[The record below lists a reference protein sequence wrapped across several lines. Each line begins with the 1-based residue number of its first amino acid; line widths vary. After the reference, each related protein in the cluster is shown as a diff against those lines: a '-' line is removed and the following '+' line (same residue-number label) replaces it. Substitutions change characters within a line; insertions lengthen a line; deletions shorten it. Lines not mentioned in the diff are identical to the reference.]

1 MAAPTRATFLRRR
14 VLAGLVLAAG
24 IFALGVALSRD
35 GKPSSSAR
43 TVDAERPVRV
53 RPRARTDLAAIAGRA
68 HVPVLCYHQIRPL
81 IGSDAAEDRT
91 YIVPPKVLDAQLA
104 ALERAGF
111 ASVSADDVAA
121 HMAEGKPLPR
131 KPVLITF
138 DDASAGQYTRALPI
152 LRRHGFRATFF
163 IMTVVLGKR
172 GWLTRGQ
179 VRALDREGMEIAAH
193 TWDHR
198 AVPGYTEDDW
208 RVQITEPKAE
218 LEAIVGHPVDVF
230 AYPFGEWDA
239 AATGHLRDAG
249 FRIAFQLSG
258 ELDPAAPM
266 LTVRRVLVGPD
277 VSGRELLTMVSRKND
292 GANPPRHGAEHQ
304 R

>member
-14 VLAGLVLAAG
+14 VLAGLVLASG
-24 IFALGVALSRD
+24 IVALVGALGRD
-35 GKPSSSAR
+35 AKPPSSERAGNAAR
-43 TVDAERPVRV
+43 TVGV
-53 RPRARTDLAAIAGRA
+53 RPRPRTDVAAIAGRA

-81 IGSDAAEDRT
+81 TASDAAEDRT
-91 YIVPPKVLDAQLA
+91 YIVPPKVLDAQLT
-104 ALERAGF
+104 ALRRAGF

-152 LRRHGFRATFF
+152 LRRHDFRATFF
-163 IMTVVLGKR
+163 IMTVVLGKQ

-179 VRALDREGMEIAAH
+179 VKALDREGMEIGAH

-198 AVPGYTEDDW
+198 AVPGYTDEDW
-208 RVQITEPKAE
+208 RVQVTEPKAE
-218 LEAIVGHPVDVF
+218 LEAIVGHRVDVF

-239 AATGHLRDAG
+239 AATGHVRDAG

-258 ELDPAAPM
+258 EIDAAAPM
-266 LTVRRVLVGPD
+266 FTVRRVLVGPD
-277 VSGRELLTMVSRKND
+277 VGGRELLTMIRRD
-292 GANPPRHGAEHQ
+292 F
-304 R
+304 

>member
-1 MAAPTRATFLRRR
+1 MAGPTRATVLRRR
-14 VLAGLVLAAG
+14 AVAGLVLAAG

-35 GKPSSSAR
+35 REAPSSAGTR
-43 TVDAERPVRV
+43 AAARPVRA
-53 RPRARTDLAAIAGRA
+53 RPRARTDVAAIVGRA
-68 HVPVLCYHQIRPL
+68 NVPVVCYHQIRPL
-81 IGSDAAEDRT
+81 TASDAAEDRT

-104 ALERAGF
+104 ALKRAGF
-111 ASVSADDVAA
+111 ASVSAHDVAA

-152 LRRHGFRATFF
+152 LRRHGFKATFF
-163 IMTVVLGKR
+163 IMTVVLGKQ

-198 AVPGYTEDDW
+198 AVPSYAEDDW
-208 RVQITEPKAE
+208 RVQITKPKAE

-230 AYPFGEWDA
+230 AYPFGQWDA
-239 AATGHLRDAG
+239 AAHGHLRDAG
-249 FRIAFQLSG
+249 FQIAFQLSD
-258 ELDPAAPM
+258 EIDPAAPM
-266 LTVRRVLVGPD
+266 FTVRRVLVGPD
-277 VSGRELLTMVSRKND
+277 MGGRELLTMIRRD
-292 GANPPRHGAEHQ
+292 F
-304 R
+304 

>member
-1 MAAPTRATFLRRR
+1 MTAPTRATFLRRR
-14 VLAGLVLAAG
+14 VVAGLVLAAG

-35 GKPSSSAR
+35 RKPPSSAGTGAAAR
-43 TVDAERPVRV
+43 TVRA
-53 RPRARTDLAAIAGRA
+53 RPRARTDVAAIARRA
-68 HVPVLCYHQIRPL
+68 NVPVLCYHQIRPL
-81 IGSDAAEDRT
+81 TASDAAEDRT
-91 YIVPPKVLDAQLA
+91 YIVPPKVLDAQFA
-104 ALERAGF
+104 ALKRAGF

-163 IMTVVLGKR
+163 IMTVVLGKQ

-198 AVPGYTEDDW
+198 AVPSYAEDDW
-208 RVQITEPKAE
+208 RVQVTEPKAQ
-218 LEAIVGHPVDVF
+218 LEALVGHPVDVF
-230 AYPFGEWDA
+230 AYPFGEWDTA
-239 AATGHLRDAG
+239 APRHLREAG
-249 FRIAFQLSG
+249 FRIAFQLSDEIG
-258 ELDPAAPM
+258 PAAPM
-266 LTVRRVLVGPD
+266 LTVRRVIVGPD
-277 VSGRELLTMVSRKND
+277 VGGRELLRMIRRD
-292 GANPPRHGAEHQ
+292 F
-304 R
+304 

>member
-14 VLAGLVLAAG
+14 VLAGLVFAAA
-24 IFALGVALSRD
+24 IFALGVALQRFQAADRIRRD
-35 GKPSSSAR
+35 PKRPNSAG
-43 TVDAERPVRV
+43 TGDAARPVGA
-53 RPRARTDLAAIAGRA
+53 RPPARTDVAAIAGRA

-81 IGSDAAEDRT
+81 TASDAAEDRT

-104 ALERAGF
+104 ALKRAGF
-111 ASVSADDVAA
+111 ASVSAHDVAS

-138 DDASAGQYTRALPI
+138 DDASAGQYTRALSI

-163 IMTVVLGKR
+163 IMTVVLGKQ

-208 RVQITEPKAE
+208 RVQMTEPKAE

-258 ELDPAAPM
+258 EIDRAAPM

-277 VSGRELLTMVSRKND
+277 VSSRELLTTIRRD
-292 GANPPRHGAEHQ
+292 F
-304 R
+304 

>member
-14 VLAGLVLAAG
+14 ALGGFVLAAA
-24 IFALGVALSRD
+24 ILALGVALNGDREAPTSPAT
-35 GKPSSSAR
+35 GA
-43 TVDAERPVRV
+43 AARPVRAT
-53 RPRARTDLAAIAGRA
+53 PQARTDVAAIAGRA
-68 HVPVLCYHQIRPL
+68 NVPVLCYHQIRPL
-81 IGSDAAEDRT
+81 TASDAAQDRP
-91 YIVPPKVLDAQLA
+91 YIVAPEVLDAQLT
-104 ALERAGF
+104 ALKRAGF
-111 ASVSADDVAA
+111 ASVSADEVAA

-138 DDASAGQYTRALPI
+138 DDASAGQYSRALPI
-152 LRRHGFRATFF
+152 LRRHGFKATFF
-163 IMTVVLGKR
+163 IMTVVLGKQ

-179 VRALDREGMEIAAH
+179 VRALDRDGMEIGAH

-198 AVPGYTEDDW
+198 AVPGYGEDDW

-218 LEAIVGHPVDVF
+218 LEAIVGHPVDAF

-239 AATGHLRDAG
+239 AAPGHLRAAG

-277 VSGRELLTMVSRKND
+277 VSGRGLLRMIARD
-292 GANPPRHGAEHQ
+292 F
-304 R
+304 

>member
-1 MAAPTRATFLRRR
+1 MATPTRATFLRRR
-14 VLAGLVLAAG
+14 AVAGLVLAAG
-24 IFALGVALSRD
+24 IVALVVALSRD
-35 GKPSSSAR
+35 GEAPSSVRTGAAAR
-43 TVDAERPVRV
+43 PARARPRV
-53 RPRARTDLAAIAGRA
+53 RTDVAAIAGRA
-68 HVPVLCYHQIRPL
+68 NVPVLCYHQIRAL
-81 IGSDAAEDRT
+81 TASDAAEDRT
-91 YIVPPKVLDAQLA
+91 YIVPPTVLDAQLD
-104 ALERAGF
+104 ALKRAGYS
-111 ASVSADDVAA
+111 SVSADDVAA

-152 LRRHGFRATFF
+152 LRRHALKATFF
-163 IMTVVLGKR
+163 IMTVVLGKQ

-198 AVPGYTEDDW
+198 AVPSYAEDDW
-208 RVQITEPKAE
+208 RVQITEPKAQ
-218 LEAIVGHPVDVF
+218 LEAIVGHPVNVF

-239 AATGHLRDAG
+239 AAPKHLRDAG

-258 ELDPAAPM
+258 EIDPAAPM

-277 VSGRELLTMVSRKND
+277 VGGRELLTMIRRD
-292 GANPPRHGAEHQ
+292 F
-304 R
+304 

>member
-1 MAAPTRATFLRRR
+1 M
-14 VLAGLVLAAG
+14 LAAG

-35 GKPSSSAR
+35 REAPSSEGTGAAASPMRA
-43 TVDAERPVRV
+43 
-53 RPRARTDLAAIAGRA
+53 RPRARTDVAAIVGRA
-68 HVPVLCYHQIRPL
+68 NVPVVCYHQIRAL
-81 IGSDAAEDRT
+81 TASDAAEDRT
-91 YIVPPKVLDAQLA
+91 YIVPPKVLDTQLA
-104 ALERAGF
+104 ALKRAGF

-121 HMAEGKPLPR
+121 HMAEGKALPR

-152 LRRHGFRATFF
+152 LRRHGFKATFF
-163 IMTVVLGKR
+163 IMTVVLGKQ

-198 AVPGYTEDDW
+198 AVPSYAEEDW
-208 RVQITEPKAE
+208 RVQIHKPKAE

-239 AATGHLRDAG
+239 AAHGHLRDAG
-249 FRIAFQLSG
+249 FQIAFQLSD
-258 ELDPAAPM
+258 EIDPAAPM

-277 VSGRELLTMVSRKND
+277 VSGRELLTMIRRD
-292 GANPPRHGAEHQ
+292 F
-304 R
+304 

>member
-1 MAAPTRATFLRRR
+1 MAAPNRATFLRRR
-14 VLAGLVLAAG
+14 AVAGLVLAAG

-35 GKPSSSAR
+35 REAPSSTGTGA
-43 TVDAERPVRV
+43 AARPVRA
-53 RPRARTDLAAIAGRA
+53 RPQARTDVAAIAGRA
-68 HVPVLCYHQIRPL
+68 NVPVLCYHQIRPL
-81 IGSDAAEDRT
+81 TASDAAADRT
-91 YIVPPKVLDAQLA
+91 YIVPPTVLDAQLA
-104 ALERAGF
+104 ALKRAGF

-121 HMAEGKPLPR
+121 HMAEGKPLGR

-152 LRRHGFRATFF
+152 LRRHGFEATFF
-163 IMTVVLGKR
+163 IMTVVLGKQ

-198 AVPGYTEDDW
+198 AVPSYAEDDW

-218 LEAIVGHPVDVF
+218 LETIVGHSVDVF

-239 AATGHLRDAG
+239 AAFGHLRDAG
-249 FRIAFQLSG
+249 FRIAFQLS
-258 ELDPAAPM
+258 DKIDVAAPM

-277 VSGRELLTMVSRKND
+277 VGGRELLTMIRRD
-292 GANPPRHGAEHQ
+292 F
-304 R
+304 

>member
-14 VLAGLVLAAG
+14 AVAALVLATG
-24 IFALGVALSRD
+24 ILALGLALSRD
-35 GKPSSSAR
+35 RKAPSSAG
-43 TVDAERPVRV
+43 THAPVGAVRA
-53 RPRARTDLAAIAGRA
+53 RPRARTDVAAITGRA
-68 HVPVLCYHQIRPL
+68 NVPVLCYHQIRPL
-81 IGSDAAEDRT
+81 TASDAAEDRT
-91 YIVPPKVLDAQLA
+91 YIVPPKVLDAQLT
-104 ALERAGF
+104 ALKRAGF

-152 LRRHGFRATFF
+152 LRRHGFKATFF
-163 IMTVVLGKR
+163 IMTVVLGKQ

-179 VRALDREGMEIAAH
+179 VRALDREGMQIAAH

-198 AVPGYTEDDW
+198 AVASYAENDW

-230 AYPFGEWDA
+230 AYPFGQWNA

-249 FRIAFQLSG
+249 FRIAFQLSDKI
-258 ELDPAAPM
+258 DPAAPM
-266 LTVRRVLVGPD
+266 LTVRRILVGPD
-277 VSGRELLTMVSRKND
+277 VSGRELLTMIRLD
-292 GANPPRHGAEHQ
+292 F
-304 R
+304 